1 MAATAMAPAAPESR
15 QTQMNT
21 RIDAGLKEAGD
32 AVLAGLGYTPS
43 VAVRGLWRFVVEHQ
57 DDAASI
63 RAVLDPEP
71 CGASGADRRLALLE
85 STRDRYVGTLAALGL
100 GSDGPAADGATWDEL
115 RDAWYDE
122 RLGEGA

>member
-1 MAATAMAPAAPESR
+1 MAVAMVTAAPDAQ

-32 AVLAGLGYTPS
+32 AVLASLGYTPS

-63 RAVLDPEP
+63 REVLDPQAPE
-71 CGASGADRRLALLE
+71 ASEADRGLAALA
-85 STRDRYVGTLAALGL
+85 SIRARRASTLAALGL
-100 GSDGPAADGATWDEL
+100 SPDGPAEDGIPWDEL
-115 RDAWYDE
+115 RGAWYDE
-122 RLGEGA
+122 RLGEGV